1 MTKITFVDIDGN
13 KTILKAR
20 DGDNLMQAAVAGGI
34 EGIVGECC
42 GAMMCATCHIYV
54 EEPHLSSLS
63 ERSEGEEEMLE
74 CTVSKRRKNSRLSC
88 QIKIGP
94 DIDGIVVHLPE
105 EQ

>member
-63 ERSEGEEEMLE
+63 ERSEGEEA
-74 CTVSKRRKNSRLSC
+74 S
-88 QIKIGP
+88 
-94 DIDGIVVHLPE
+94 
-105 EQ
+105 

>member
-1 MTKITFVDIDGN
+1 MTKIIFVDFKGK
-13 KTILKAR
+13 KTTIEAR
-20 DGDNLMQAAVAGGI
+20 DGDNLMQAAIAGGI

-42 GAMMCATCHIYV
+42 GAMMCATCHVYV
-54 EEPHLSSLS
+54 EEPYLSSLL

-74 CTVSKRRKNSRLSC
+74 CTASEQRTNSRLSC

-94 DIDGIVVHLPE
+94 DIEGMIVHLPE